1 MRTEFTLFLTTFTT
15 LLAIINPLEALPVF
29 LQLMEGKGNAEHRQV
44 AFKSCFYATL
54 LCLFFLF
61 FGVYLLKLFDVP
73 MSMIRIAGGIVLTR
87 IGFDLFAPSGSGGSI
102 VAPSNPNANIAFMP
116 LAIPLMF
123 GPGAIATIL
132 GMTATVRQS
141 HHEML
146 SYAAIAGAILAT
158 MLITFLCLAFAAT
171 LAKRLGATGIDAATR
186 IVGFF
191 VSAIGVSL
199 VFDGVIEALQVHGV
213 KMLH

>member
-15 LLAIINPLEALPVF
+15 LLAIVNPLEALPV
-29 LQLMEGKGNAEHRQV
+29 LPELMEGKGNAEHGQV
-44 AFKSCFYATL
+44 VLQVL
-54 LCLFFLF
+54 LLRDALVPAMLFLF

-73 MSMIRIAGGIVLTR
+73 MSMIRIAGGTCSHIC

-146 SYAAIAGAILAT
+146 
-158 MLITFLCLAFAAT
+158 CLRRDRWRNSRNHAHHLSLPGLSQLLWRSGSAQPASMQPRALSAFWS
-171 LAKRLGATGIDAATR
+171 RQ
-186 IVGFF
+186 
-191 VSAIGVSL
+191 SAS
-199 VFDGVIEALQVHGV
+199 ASSS
-213 KMLH
+213 MA